1 MTLNIFDTRQ
11 QQKVPFEPIEPGKV
25 SAYVCGVTV
34 YDYCH
39 VGHARCYVVFDAIVR
54 YLRHK
59 GLDVTYVRNFTDVD
73 DKIIKRA
80 GELSVPISEL
90 TERFISAF
98 CDDMEALDVLRADI
112 EPRVTDHIDDI
123 ISMVEGLIEQG
134 HGYVSNG
141 DVYFAVDT
149 FEAYADLSKRNLEDL
164 RAGASE
170 RTDAAELAKKRNP
183 LDFALW
189 KSSKEGEPAWD
200 SPWGPGRPGWHI
212 ECSAMSTRYLGA
224 DFDIHG
230 GGQDLIF
237 PHHENEI
244 AQAVG
249 ATGAG
254 FAHHWLHNGFVN
266 INQEKMSKSLG
277 NFFTIRDVLQVFHP
291 QVLRFFLLSTHY
303 RGPINYCDAN
313 LVEAT
318 RRVDHI
324 YGTLARID
332 EYLELKKDKHKK
344 GDVLEPKMASGLLTE
359 LESALD
365 DDFCTPRAIA
375 ALSEPIRRANELLAG
390 KEIAGRYATLKEL
403 REAISVVASVLGV
416 FHHDPTA
423 FCAKLQKRLVAQR
436 GINPSEIECQI
447 EARATARKERDFEK
461 ADAIRAELN
470 ERGVQLMDTPT
481 GTCWRVVP

>member
-1 MTLNIFDTRQ
+1 
-11 QQKVPFEPIEPGKV
+11 
-25 SAYVCGVTV
+25 
-34 YDYCH
+34 
-39 VGHARCYVVFDAIVR
+39 
-54 YLRHK
+54 
-59 GLDVTYVRNFTDVD
+59 
-73 DKIIKRA
+73 
-80 GELSVPISEL
+80 
-90 TERFISAF
+90 
-98 CDDMEALDVLRADI
+98 
-112 EPRVTDHIDDI
+112 
-123 ISMVEGLIEQG
+123 
-134 HGYVSNG
+134 
-141 DVYFAVDT
+141 
-149 FEAYADLSKRNLEDL
+149 
-164 RAGASE
+164 
-170 RTDAAELAKKRNP
+170 
-183 LDFALW
+183 
-189 KSSKEGEPAWD
+189 
-200 SPWGPGRPGWHI
+200 
-212 ECSAMSTRYLGA
+212 
-224 DFDIHG
+224 
-230 GGQDLIF
+230 
-237 PHHENEI
+237 
-244 AQAVG
+244 
-249 ATGAG
+249 
-254 FAHHWLHNGFVN
+254 
-266 INQEKMSKSLG
+266 
-277 NFFTIRDVLQVFHP
+277 VLQVFHL